1 MGTQIATDAFSNV
14 LKEFW
19 PDLKRRY
26 FKKHVDEPAPAVT
39 GSN

>member
-1 MGTQIATDAFSNV
+1 MEKWGTQIATDMFSNV

-26 FKKHVDEPAPAVT
+26 FTKHHGATVP
-39 GSN
+39 